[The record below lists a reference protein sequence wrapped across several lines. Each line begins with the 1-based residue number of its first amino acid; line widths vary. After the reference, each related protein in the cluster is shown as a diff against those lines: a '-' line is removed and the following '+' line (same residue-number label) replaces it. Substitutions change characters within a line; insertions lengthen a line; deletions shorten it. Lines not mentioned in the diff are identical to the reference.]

1 VITSDSDPGM
11 QPERTQLSWER
22 TAFGFLGVGILIML
36 RHGELDLFGRSVS
49 ATIAFALAIA
59 IILTSRRRI
68 GGVTFSRSRI
78 SAIGFATVGLAT
90 AIGVLI
96 ISAES

>member
-1 VITSDSDPGM
+1 MSTSGGDPGM

-22 TAFGFLGVGILIML
+22 TAFGFLGIGILIML
-36 RHGELDLFGRSVS
+36 RHGELDSLGRSVS
-49 ATIAFALAIA
+49 ATVAFALAVA
-59 IILTSRRRI
+59 IVLTSRTRT
-68 GGVTFSRSRI
+68 GGVTVSRSRI
-78 SAIGFATVGLAT
+78 STIGFATVGLAT